1 MMWMM
6 MILRGSSSQHST
18 IAAPGHSIWAHRL
31 YRGGGQSWW
40 LSFLAVLY
48 TLSLS
53 PSFPPSISSL
63 SIPSFIHPTVP
74 RPAQVSSK
82 IPLFVIGSEPYFLNY
97 PSNVIIGL
105 LLSYLR
111 RILSGFNPTWPT
123 NHVVVVGWPLML
135 CTTTPHARHSVLCLP
150 TNYSRVV
157 AAAAAL
163 LVPNRAALTW
173 WHEFL
178 HSIL

>member
-1 MMWMM
+1 MQLQA
-6 MILRGSSSQHST
+6 ILF
-18 IAAPGHSIWAHRL
+18 GHIV
-31 YRGGGQSWW
+31 YIE
-40 LSFLAVLY
+40 AVAKAGDY
-48 TLSLS
+48 PFWPFSTLSLS
-53 PSFPPSISSL
+53 LCFPPSISSL
-63 SIPSFIHPTVP
+63 SIPSFIHPNVP

-105 LLSYLR
+105 GIGLLLPYLR

-123 NHVVVVGWPLML
+123 NHVVVVGRPLML

-157 AAAAAL
+157 AAAAL

-173 WHEFL
+173 
-178 HSIL
+178 